1 MDDAPMTP
9 WTKLASA
16 VAFGIGANGDNLTVG
31 FAYGLRGTRIGPAS
45 NLLIAILT
53 TAATLAALA
62 VGANLRQL
70 MPSALPDL
78 VGGVLLVGLGT
89 ANIWLERRK
98 ARAAAN
104 GTTPAERA
112 VTAAIGLGE
121 TLALAGALSVNNV
134 GLGFAGG
141 IGGLD
146 YGPVGLSVG
155 LFSILFLWLGQWLS
169 QAIVPRLPQL
179 LRQLPLDGNVLILA
193 VGLAMM
199 AGF

>member
-1 MDDAPMTP
+1 MTP

-16 VAFGIGANGDNLTVG
+16 VAFGIGANSDNLTVG
-31 FAYGLRGTRIGPAS
+31 FAYGLRGTRIGLAS

-53 TAATLAALA
+53 TAATLGALA
-62 VGANLRQL
+62 VGASLRRL
-70 MPSALPDL
+70 MPAELPDL
-78 VGGVLLVGLGT
+78 AGGVLLVGLGA

-104 GTTPAERA
+104 GAAPVER
-112 VTAAIGLGE
+112 VVRAAIGLGE

-155 LFSILFLWLGQWLS
+155 LFSMLFLWLGMWFS
-169 QAIVPRLPQL
+169 QAIAPRLLPL
-179 LRQLPLDGNVLILA
+179 VRGLPLDGNVLILA
-193 VGLAMM
+193 VGLLMM
-199 AGF
+199 AGL